1 MVENVKS
8 TITETE
14 RAEKAYFITTKELA
28 EAGRDNIPD
37 ELISSKHLI
46 YSSPATLA
54 YNSPGAQGFGVK
66 RDSGFGHA
74 SFSSGMLRKEYDYF
88 K

>member
-28 EAGRDNIPD
+28 QSVRDNIPD
-37 ELISSKHLI
+37 EKIS
-46 YSSPATLA
+46 
-54 YNSPGAQGFGVK
+54 
-66 RDSGFGHA
+66 
-74 SFSSGMLRKEYDYF
+74 
-88 K
+88 

>member
-46 YSSPATLA
+46 YSSPATLKIVVFLPQH
-54 YNSPGAQGFGVK
+54 PGAK
-66 RDSGFGHA
+66 RSRERQYSG
-74 SFSSGMLRKEYDYF
+74 
-88 K
+88 